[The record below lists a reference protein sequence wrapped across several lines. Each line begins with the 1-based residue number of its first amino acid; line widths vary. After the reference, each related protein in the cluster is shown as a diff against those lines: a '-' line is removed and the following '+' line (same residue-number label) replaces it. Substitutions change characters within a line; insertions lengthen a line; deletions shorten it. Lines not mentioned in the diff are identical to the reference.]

1 MKNERRKKYAMS
13 SLLELIKEK
22 GNTLPPKQYELARF
36 IVNNYTSLAYANTV
50 ELARMASVSE
60 ATIIR
65 LSYSLGFKGFPDLQQ
80 AIRELIHE
88 SGAGSLNRYELGSL
102 EDLKE
107 CAFCFTFELEKRI
120 LEETYASIDKA
131 SFESAVG
138 MICDAPCVV
147 VVGVSF
153 NESLA
158 HYAGNYLHVIKENVR
173 IITDLG
179 AREYQVL
186 QEIPKGTVGLV
197 YSFPRY
203 PRKTQSVVGLLQKK
217 KVPMIGITDNVLS
230 PIASQV
236 EKLFLVPQQFI
247 TFIDPY
253 AAVMALTHSL
263 LLGVFMKDPEKSRRR
278 VRDYDR
284 FLKSENVHL
293 KDSVDISDLI

>member
-1 MKNERRKKYAMS
+1 MS
-13 SLLELIKEK
+13 ALLDLIKEK
-22 GNTLPPKQYELARF
+22 GNSLPPKQHKLARF
-36 IVNNYTSLAYANTV
+36 IVNNYSTLAYANTV
-50 ELARMASVSE
+50 ELARMAMVSE

-65 LSYSLGFKGFPDLQQ
+65 LSYSLGFKGFPELQQ
-80 AIRELIHE
+80 GIRELIHE
-88 SGAGSLNRYELGSL
+88 NGNGSLNRYALGSL
-102 EDLKE
+102 DDLTD
-107 CAFCFTFELEKRI
+107 CAFCITFELEKRI

-131 SFESAVG
+131 SFEAAVE
-138 MICDAPCVV
+138 MICNAPCVV
-147 VVGVSF
+147 VVGTSF

-173 IITDLG
+173 IITEFG

-203 PRKTQSVVGLLQKK
+203 PRQTQSVVEVLKAK

-236 EKLFLVPQQFI
+236 ENLFLVPQQFI

-278 VRDYDR
+278 VREYDR
-284 FLKSENVHL
+284 FLQSENIHI
-293 KDSVDISDLI
+293 KDSVDISNLI

>member
-1 MKNERRKKYAMS
+1 MS
-13 SLLELIKEK
+13 SLLDSIKEK
-22 GNTLPPKQYELARF
+22 GSRLPPKQYELARF
-36 IVNNYTSLAYANTV
+36 IVNNYASLAYANTV

-65 LSYSLGFKGFPDLQQ
+65 LAYSLGFRGFPELQQ

-88 SGAGSLNRYELGSL
+88 NGTGSLSRYALGSL

-120 LEETYASIDKA
+120 LDEAFAAIDKA
-131 SFESAVG
+131 TFDAAVE
-138 MICDAPCVV
+138 MICKAPSVV
-147 VVGVSF
+147 VVGTSF

-203 PRKTQSVVGLLQKK
+203 PKKTQSVVSLLQKK
-217 KVPMIGITDNVLS
+217 KVPLVGITDNVLS

-263 LLGVFMKDPEKSRRR
+263 LIGVFMKDPEKSRRR
-278 VRDYDR
+278 VRDYDQ

>member
-1 MKNERRKKYAMS
+1 MS

-22 GNTLPPKQYELARF
+22 GSELPPKQYELARF
-36 IVNNYTSLAYANTV
+36 IVSNYSSLAYANTV

-65 LSYSLGFKGFPDLQQ
+65 LAYSLGFKGFPELQQ
-80 AIRELIHE
+80 ALRDLIHDN
-88 SGAGSLNRYELGSL
+88 GSTGLNRYALGSV
-102 EDLKE
+102 EDLKD
-107 CAFCFTFELEKRI
+107 CAFCTTFELEKRI

-131 SFESAVG
+131 SFETAVE
-138 MICDAPCVV
+138 MICNASCVV
-147 VVGVSF
+147 VVGTSF

-158 HYAGNYLHVIKENVR
+158 HYAGNYLHVVKENVR
-173 IITDLG
+173 IITEFG

-186 QEIPKGTVGLV
+186 QEMPKGAVGLV

-203 PRKTQSVVGLLQKK
+203 PRKTQSVVEVLKAK

-293 KDSVDISDLI
+293 KDSVDISNLI

>member
-1 MKNERRKKYAMS
+1 MS
-13 SLLELIKEK
+13 SLLDLIKEK
-22 GNTLPPKQYELARF
+22 GSHLPPKQYELAKF
-36 IVNNYTSLAYANTV
+36 LINNYSSLQYANTV

-65 LSYSLGFKGFPDLQQ
+65 LAYSLGFKGFPELQQ
-80 AIRELIHE
+80 AIRDLVKENSSI
-88 SGAGSLNRYELGSL
+88 SLNRYALRSFEELK
-102 EDLKE
+102 D
-107 CAFCFTFELEKRI
+107 CAFATTFELEKRI
-120 LEETYASIDKA
+120 LEEAYASIDKE
-131 SFESAVG
+131 SFESAVE
-138 MICDAPCVV
+138 MICKAPCVL
-147 VVGVSF
+147 VVGTSF

-158 HYAGNYLHVIKENVR
+158 HYAGNYLHVLKENVR

-179 AREYQVL
+179 AKEYQVL
-186 QEIPKGTVGLV
+186 QEIPRGTVGLV

-203 PRKTQSVVGLLQKK
+203 PRKTQSVVEFLKKK

-230 PIASQV
+230 PIASRV

-263 LLGVFMKDPEKSRRR
+263 LLGVFMNDPEKSRRR

-284 FLKSENVHL
+284 FLQSENVHL
-293 KDSVDISDLI
+293 RDSVDISNLI